1 MKTIKLPLWLIKFVK
16 HVKERWSL
24 IIKDYT
30 QIIDNIFNLKDTIN
44 LFFSINWY
52 KKWTK
57 NRKQENISSLN
68 FFFFDVDMKDNKH
81 LTKEEIVDKF
91 EEFDDYF
98 DFIQITK
105 NWVQAFIWIEEW
117 EYWNITWKL
126 DFESYLRD
134 WKIKIEKFSYEM
146 WLNFDKNCIKSTQI
160 ARIPFSIH
168 KKPEQ
173 EKFEIKLIKW
183 DKFLKW
189 ETTMEIINKV
199 PILNVI
205 DRLWLKYNPDNYALY
220 DFDWTLSSWWK
231 IDVENNYVN
240 DFSKMRPR
248 WEPFAF
254 VLWFLNLK
262 NWVKDA
268 NYWLTY
274 KFFEENF
281 WIIWREKREK
291 TIKINKVISLNIEN
305 WNLTNENIKYFLH
318 LQFRNTKYSINDWKY
333 SNRISLDEFINFIWD
348 EKLKKTTLKTNL
360 ERLNKNNKLETNIL
374 DFEFINIEFKKEK
387 WVHFRFVI
395 LPEIDELKDQIYDS
409 RFYHYFNRWILNYK
423 LINNEIMRLY
433 FHLHKKL
440 IVSKRQSIFLK
451 NEFIDSFKI
460 NKNPSLRNKIL
471 KENLEELWDF
481 EIKKIKNDG
490 FEIINKKI

>member
-1 MKTIKLPLWLIKFVK
+1 MKTIKLPLWMIKFVK
-16 HVKERWSL
+16 HVKENWSL

-30 QIIDNIFNLKDTIN
+30 QVIDNIFNLKDTIN

-52 KKWTK
+52 KKSTK
-57 NRKQENISSLN
+57 NRKQENISYLN

-81 LTKEEIVDKF
+81 LTKEEIVEKF
-91 EEFDDYF
+91 EEFKDYF

-105 NWVQAFIWIEEW
+105 NWVQAIIWIEEW

-126 DFESYLRD
+126 DFEWYLRD

-146 WLNFDKNCIKSTQI
+146 WLNFDNNCIKSTQI

-205 DRLWLKYNPDNYALY
+205 ERLWLRYNPDNYALY
-220 DFDWTLSSWWK
+220 DFDWTLSSWWR

-240 DFSKMRPR
+240 DFSKMRSK

-254 VLWFLNLK
+254 VLWFLNLN
-262 NWVKDA
+262 NWVRDA

-281 WIIWREKREK
+281 WIIGREKREK

-305 WNLTNENIKYFLH
+305 GNLTNENIKYFLH
-318 LQFRNTKYSINDWKY
+318 LQYRNTKYSINDWKY
-333 SNRISLDEFINFIWD
+333 SNRISLDEFINFIWN
-348 EKLKKTTLKTNL
+348 EKLKKATLKTNL
-360 ERLNKNNKLETNIL
+360 ENLNKNNKLKTNIL
-374 DFEFINIEFKKEK
+374 DFELINIEFKKEK
-387 WVHFRFVI
+387 WIHFRFVI

-409 RFYHYFNRWILNYK
+409 RFYHYFNKWILNYK
-423 LINNEIMRLY
+423 LINNEIMSLY

-440 IVSKRQSIFLK
+440 IVSKRESIFLK

-471 KENLEELWDF
+471 KENFEELWDF
-481 EIKKIKNDG
+481 EIKKIKKDG